1 MSLKGAYHLVKSE
14 HENLPAELPKFCDLR
29 PQNIKLFDQ
38 IPHNV
43 CVCIYHEN
51 VHLIL
56 HKLAKQANL
65 AATFDGFVAQLT
77 CNN

>member
-14 HENLPAELPKFCDLR
+14 HENLPAGLSKFCDLR

-51 VHLIL
+51 MQL
-56 HKLAKQANL
+56 NL
-65 AATFDGFVAQLT
+65 TQT
-77 CNN
+77 CKAH